1 MEIRIYE
8 DRNGQLQTH
17 SILFSL
23 SPISTQTWTN
33 LPGVA
38 NITSGLEWM
47 LVNCFSIASPPRTQ
61 AILSPVNL
69 SSSLQ
74 KRTLCMANY
83 LVGLNTRALAP
94 LLADLALSFSNMGMR
109 KAAVFPDPVLAMA
122 TTSLPSMMRGTV
134 FRWMGVGTL

>member
-38 NITSGLEWM
+38 NITSMLEWM
-47 LVNCFSIASPPRTQ
+47 LANC
-61 AILSPVNL
+61 
-69 SSSLQ
+69 SSHFLHHS
-74 KRTLCMANY
+74 
-83 LVGLNTRALAP
+83 AP
-94 LLADLALSFSNMGMR
+94 HLLAEAHALKAPGLLLLPVCLLHHLGSVQLSLTVITIVTASYLLSFSPQLGE
-109 KAAVFPDPVLAMA
+109 
-122 TTSLPSMMRGTV
+122 
-134 FRWMGVGTL
+134 TLELNH